1 MSMLREQITQLSNE
15 ANAILA
21 PAVVRTPLLPYR
33 DGVYLKAE
41 NLQRTGSFKF
51 RGAYYSIAT
60 LSPAQRQAGAIAYS
74 TGNHAQAV
82 ALAGTLLGV
91 NTTVVMSET
100 APPEKIANTKH
111 FGASVIMAENSSFA
125 RKQLAEQL
133 AAEHGYGLIP
143 PYEDLKVMA
152 AQGTIALE
160 ILAALDTAQTIVVPV
175 GGGGLIA
182 GIATV
187 AKALKPSIR
196 VIGVEPAGAAD
207 AHQSYVSHQLT
218 RWDSITTIC
227 DGLSVQ
233 QLGSTNFDLIQEV
246 VDDIVVV
253 DDALTQRAMRTLLLD
268 HRLLVEA
275 SGAITVAA
283 LDNGLITGAE
293 PTVAVLSGGNIAP
306 AKIIATL
313 SDSAAINA

>member
-1 MSMLREQITQLSNE
+1 MSTLRDQIAQLTTE
-15 ANAILA
+15 ANAVLD
-21 PAVVRTPLLPYR
+21 PAVIRTPLLPYR
-33 DGVYLKAE
+33 DGIFLKAE

-60 LSPAQRQAGAIAYS
+60 LTPQQREARAIAYS

-82 ALAGTLLGV
+82 ALAGSMLGV
-91 NTTVVMSET
+91 KTTVVMSES
-100 APPEKIANTKH
+100 APPEKIANTKR
-111 FGASVIMAENSSFA
+111 FGATVIMAENSSFA

-143 PYEDLKVMA
+143 PYEDVKVMA

-160 ILAALDTAQTIVVPV
+160 ILATQPDVQTMIIPV

-182 GIATV
+182 GIAIA
-187 AKALKPSIR
+187 AKSIKPSIR

-207 AHQSYVSHQLT
+207 AHQSYVSKALT
-218 RWDSITTIC
+218 KWDTITTIC

-233 QLGSTNFDLIQEV
+233 QLGATNFDLIQQV
-246 VDDIVVV
+246 VDDIVLV
-253 DDALTQRAMRTLLLD
+253 DDALTQQAMRTLLVD

-283 LDNGLITGAE
+283 LDHGLIKGNQ
-293 PTVAVLSGGNIAP
+293 PMVAVLSGGNIAP
-306 AKIIATL
+306 SKIIETL
-313 SDSAAINA
+313 TSAARA

>member
-1 MSMLREQITQLSNE
+1 MSLIDRIVALATE
-15 ANAILA
+15 ANSVLA
-21 PAVVRTPLLPYR
+21 PAVIRTPLLPYR
-33 DGVYLKAE
+33 DGIYLKAE

-60 LSPAQRQAGAIAYS
+60 LSPEQRQAGAVAYS

-91 NTTVVMSET
+91 KTTIVMSET
-100 APPEKIANTKH
+100 APPEKIANTKR
-111 FGASVIMAENSSFA
+111 FGAAVVMAENNSFA

-143 PYEDLKVMA
+143 PYEDVKVMA

-160 ILAALDTAQTIVVPV
+160 ILSALPTAQTIVVPV

-187 AKALKPSIR
+187 AKSINPNIR
-196 VIGVEPAGAAD
+196 IIGVEPSGAAD
-207 AHQSYVSHQLT
+207 AHQSYTSHQLT
-218 RWDSITTIC
+218 KWDTINTIC

-233 QLGSTNFDLIQEV
+233 QLGATNFELIQQV
-246 VDDIVVV
+246 VDDIIIV
-253 DDALTQRAMRTLLLD
+253 DDSLTQRAMRTLLTD
-268 HRLLVEA
+268 HRLVVEA

-283 LDNGLITGAE
+283 LDNGLIAAAE
-293 PTVAVLSGGNIAP
+293 PIVAVLSGGNLAP
-306 AKIIATL
+306 AKIIESL
-313 SDSAAINA
+313 SSTA